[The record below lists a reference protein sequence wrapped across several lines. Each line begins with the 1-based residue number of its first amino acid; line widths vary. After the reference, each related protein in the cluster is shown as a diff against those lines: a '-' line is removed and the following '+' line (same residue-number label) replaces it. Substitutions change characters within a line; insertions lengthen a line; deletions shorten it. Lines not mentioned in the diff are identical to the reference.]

1 MELPYSNVIKGNAT
15 CRGRG
20 GWAWAGWWGGAG
32 GDLWE
37 RRAPWPQT
45 KNREAIAQQ
54 AQAKTMPRGNVWP
67 GKFGKCLGSLEG
79 VWGRASVSARPRHS
93 SWPLRRSGLPPA
105 ELRPRHA
112 HPARHH
118 RAREQ
123 NYGRHAPMLGSAKML
138 TKLRRPKRQ
147 VKNQTLLCV
156 ALINSFSNSMEI

>member
-105 ELRPRHA
+105 ELPWSLACVPWLVLLPLAVPPLLWTFRGAVPLHRCPSVEGLRCERHLD
-112 HPARHH
+112 ARF
-118 RAREQ
+118 
-123 NYGRHAPMLGSAKML
+123 G
-138 TKLRRPKRQ
+138 
-147 VKNQTLLCV
+147 
-156 ALINSFSNSMEI
+156 